1 MQEVIVYRNPAEA
14 ALWHAMQGGE
24 FFLVIAGVVVF
35 FIVFLTLNAVFVRR
49 WGSWGKGAS
58 TRTNIALV
66 VGALSGILT
75 VWKMWI

>member
-14 ALWHAMQGGE
+14 AFWHAMQGGE
-24 FFLVIAGVVVF
+24 FFPVIAGAIVF
-35 FIVFLTLNAVFVRR
+35 FIVFLTLNAVFEWR

-75 VWKMWI
+75 VWKTWI